1 MKKTTLLLIISALL
15 LSNLAFSQSKE
26 DKALKKEWA
35 KKMKEMDPLVFKKL
49 VEDKDALSSQV
60 QKLNSQVS
68 ESEGKLAAKDAEIK
82 AKESEVLA
90 AKAENETIKAE
101 LEAAKASAAT
111 VTVTSEVS
119 GNKTTTNQTT
129 NKGKSV
135 STSTSRGAT
144 PGVVYKVQI
153 GSFKNKDLSKYFENN
168 KNFSGEVD
176 SDGTKKYTLGNFA
189 EYWEADNFKKYL
201 REMGVKDAWIV
212 PYKDGQRVNIKDV
225 LEGAI

>member
-1 MKKTTLLLIISALL
+1 MKKIALILVFSAFVM
-15 LSNLAFSQSKE
+15 SEKAFSQSKE
-26 DKALKKEWA
+26 EKALKKEWA
-35 KKMKEMDPLVFKKL
+35 KKMKDTDPLDFKKL
-49 VEDKDALSSQV
+49 VEDKESLSQQV
-60 QKLNSQVS
+60 LKLSAQQTEFDSKVS
-68 ESEGKLAAKDAEIK
+68 
-82 AKESEVLA
+82 AKEAEVLA
-90 AKAENETIKAE
+90 AKAETEKLKTE
-101 LEAAKASAAT
+101 LEEAKASAAAAVVET
-111 VTVTSEVS
+111 AVTSEVS
-119 GNKTTTNQTT
+119 GTTTKTTQTT
-129 NKGKSV
+129 NKGTKT

-176 SDGTKKYTLGNFA
+176 SDGTKKYTLGNFS